1 MKLRSLVFRAPEVH
15 PSTTP
20 AQPTPLV
27 ISTQEIT
34 RLCAEIRALIEARG
48 AAIRKTAASVAL
60 VLMLGAT
67 PAWARCATAELGDG
81 HEEYWCQYSDIDLY
95 RTRGVYTGLAF
106 GVLLG
111 LIPGILLGGLASWR
125 ARTKA
130 AMAEEMLSNVRVHL
144 REAPR
149 SYDAELDALDRR
161 RP

>member
-1 MKLRSLVFRAPEVH
+1 MKLRLTFRAHSQKQTPTAPVQETPSPH
-15 PSTTP
+15 PVDAT
-20 AQPTPLV
+20 A
-27 ISTQEIT
+27 
-34 RLCAEIRALIEARG
+34 RLCDEIRALIEARG
-48 AAIRKTAASVAL
+48 KLMRGIAAGLAL
-60 VLMLGAT
+60 MAVVSAT

-144 REAPR
+144 CEAPR
-149 SYDAELDALDRR
+149 SYEAELGALDRWR
-161 RP
+161 S